1 MIHFY
6 NEIIIL
12 DNSSKYIID
21 ITDNKILHEIIRAS
35 AFDNALITIT
45 TDFGHILPIDKIKL
59 DRIYYE
65 DAQEVINNWRKCNK
79 RDWIEFD
86 WSQERSRQTKRIDV
100 TIRCCDILCG
110 LMLAKRSK
118 KRLCVTLRYLEGN
131 PNKHPLSGYI
141 LPIALIIA
149 ESFAYEYNIKQVCI
163 SRPAKGLISQ
173 YTAQGYELNPADKA
187 RQKRNNKP
195 RAKLMSKILGI

>member
-1 MIHFY
+1 MNNTYHNDID
-6 NEIIIL
+6 L
-12 DNSSKYIID
+12 DNK
-21 ITDNKILHEIIRAS
+21 KLEHELIRAL
-35 AFDNALITIT
+35 AINNAIITIT
-45 TDFGHILPIDKIKL
+45 TNFDHILPVSEIKL

-65 DAQEVINNWRKCNK
+65 DSQEVINNWRKSNK

-86 WSQERSRQTKRIDV
+86 WSHTRSRQTKRIDI

-118 KRLCVTLRYLEGN
+118 KRLNVTLRYLEGN
-131 PNKHPLSGYI
+131 PNEHPLSGYI

-149 ESFAYEYNIKQVCI
+149 ESFASEYNIQQVCI
-163 SRPAKGLISQ
+163 SRPAKGLIAQ
-173 YTAQGYELNPADKA
+173 YMAQGYELTSTDKA

-195 RAKLMSKILGI
+195 RAKLMSKILNTRAG